1 VNAPAPAPDPR
12 VAKTAP
18 SPGLR
23 FVARQPILTKDEKVF
38 GYELLFFRDGIEDYF
53 CPKDAEAASKV
64 MLDSSLIMGLDVLCN
79 GGRAFVNCTRDML
92 LKDYVTLA
100 PSSQTVVEIL
110 ESVEPDDLVMAA
122 CQRLKEGG
130 YMIALDDFAMDDKRE
145 PLTNI
150 ADIIKV
156 DVQGTTAEERTA
168 IVKKYGPWHC
178 RMLAEKVGTRE
189 EFLAAK
195 KAGFAYFQGYF
206 FRRPET
212 VKTHAV
218 PGNQLNY
225 IKMLQV
231 VSKPELEPREIEN
244 AIKGEASL
252 CYRLLR
258 YMNSA
263 SFGFSNEIHSVR
275 HALSILGEREVRR
288 WVRLVVT
295 LAAGQNKSSDLVLS
309 ALVRGRF
316 CELLSPKI
324 KHGESDLFLLGL
336 LSLMD
341 SIPDLHRCA
350 GEGAAR
356 SEDQERA
363 PGRRAA
369 STLPVDAG
377 AGVRRLAEHR
387 CARQISQAQRERGG
401 GGPLECTAVGA
412 ADERSVNPQR
422 HGIVLACC
430 DSTRSASYSYHCAK
444 LHDLG
449 LALPQPGAVTS

>member
-1 VNAPAPAPDPR
+1 M
-12 VAKTAP
+12 
-18 SPGLR
+18 R

-38 GYELLFFRDGIEDYF
+38 GYELLFRDGIEDYF
-53 CPKDAEAASKV
+53 CPQDVEAASKI

-92 LKDYVTLA
+92 LKDYVTLL
-100 PSSQTVVEIL
+100 PSSHTVVEIL

-122 CQRLKEGG
+122 CQRLKEAG

-145 PLTNI
+145 PLTDI

-156 DVQGTTAEERTA
+156 DVQGTSPEERIA
-168 IVKKYGPWHC
+168 LVKKYGPFRC
-178 RMLAEKVGTRE
+178 RMLAEKVETRE

-263 SFGFSNEIHSVR
+263 NFGFSNEIHSVR

-341 SIPDLHRCA
+341 SILDLPMTDVL
-350 GEGAAR
+350 EKVPL
-356 SEDQERA
+356 DQETKNVLLGEESHLRPLYRLMLA
-363 PGRRAA
+363 QESGDWQSSAELAKSLKLTESEVADGHWNAMQWAREMN
-369 STLPVDAG
+369 G
-377 AGVRRLAEHR
+377 A
-387 CARQISQAQRERGG
+387 
-401 GGPLECTAVGA
+401 
-412 ADERSVNPQR
+412 
-422 HGIVLACC
+422 
-430 DSTRSASYSYHCAK
+430 
-444 LHDLG
+444 
-449 LALPQPGAVTS
+449 

>member
-1 VNAPAPAPDPR
+1 M
-12 VAKTAP
+12 
-18 SPGLR
+18 
-23 FVARQPILTKDEKVF
+23 ARQPILTKDEKVF
-38 GYELLFFRDGIEDYF
+38 GYELLFRDGIEDYF
-53 CPKDAEAASKV
+53 CPKDPEAASKI

-92 LKDYVTLA
+92 LKDYVTLL
-100 PSSQTVVEIL
+100 PSSHTVVEIL

-130 YMIALDDFAMDDKRE
+130 YMIALDDFSIDDKRE

-156 DVQGTTAEERTA
+156 DVRSTSPEERLA
-168 IVKKYGPWHC
+168 MVKKYGPWRC
-178 RMLAEKVGTRE
+178 RMLAEKVETRE
-189 EFLAAK
+189 EFMSAK

-212 VKTHAV
+212 MKTHAV

-263 SFGFSNEIHSVR
+263 NFGFASEIHSVR
-275 HALSILGEREVRR
+275 HALSMLGEREVRR

-309 ALVRGRF
+309 ALVRARF

-341 SIPDLHRCA
+341 SILELPMTDVL
-350 GEGAAR
+350 EKVPI
-356 SEDQERA
+356 DQETRA
-363 PGRRAA
+363 VLLGETSYLRPLYQLMLAQESGDWQGTATLSKTLKLPESEVAEVHWNAMQWARQMTA
-369 STLPVDAG
+369 ST
-377 AGVRRLAEHR
+377 
-387 CARQISQAQRERGG
+387 
-401 GGPLECTAVGA
+401 
-412 ADERSVNPQR
+412 
-422 HGIVLACC
+422 
-430 DSTRSASYSYHCAK
+430 
-444 LHDLG
+444 
-449 LALPQPGAVTS
+449 

>member
-1 VNAPAPAPDPR
+1 VNAPAPAPDPHA
-12 VAKTAP
+12 AKAAP
-18 SPGLR
+18 APGLR

-38 GYELLFFRDGIEDYF
+38 GYELLFRDGIEDYF
-53 CPKDAEAASKV
+53 CPKDVEAASKV

-92 LKDYVTLA
+92 LKDYVTIL
-100 PSSQTVVEIL
+100 PSSHTVVEIL

-145 PLTNI
+145 ALTNI

-156 DVQGTTAEERTA
+156 DVQSTTPEERA
-168 IVKKYGPWHC
+168 AMIKKYGPWRC
-178 RMLAEKVGTRE
+178 RMLAEKVETRE
-189 EFLAAK
+189 EFMAAK
-195 KAGFAYFQGYF
+195 NAGFAYFQGYF

-263 SFGFSNEIHSVR
+263 SFGFASEIHSVR
-275 HALSILGEREVRR
+275 HALSMLGEREVRR

-341 SIPDLHRCA
+341 SILELPMTDVL
-350 GEGAAR
+350 EKVPL
-356 SEDQERA
+356 DQETKAVLLGEESYLRPLYQLMLA
-363 PGRRAA
+363 QESGDWQGT
-369 STLPVDAG
+369 SVLSKSL
-377 AGVRRLAEHR
+377 RLTESEVAEVHWNAMQW
-387 CARQISQAQRERGG
+387 ARQMSG
-401 GGPLECTAVGA
+401 
-412 ADERSVNPQR
+412 S
-422 HGIVLACC
+422 
-430 DSTRSASYSYHCAK
+430 
-444 LHDLG
+444 
-449 LALPQPGAVTS
+449 

>member
-1 VNAPAPAPDPR
+1 MNFFSRPADIGVVNAPAPAPDPS
-12 VAKTAP
+12 VAKAAP
-18 SPGLR
+18 APGLR

-38 GYELLFFRDGIEDYF
+38 GYELLFRDGIEDYF
-53 CPKDAEAASKV
+53 CPKDVEAASKT

-92 LKDYVTLA
+92 LKDYVTLL
-100 PSSQTVVEIL
+100 PSSHTVVEIL
-110 ESVEPDDLVMAA
+110 ETVEPDDLVMAA

-156 DVQGTTAEERTA
+156 DVQSTAPEERA
-168 IVKKYGPWHC
+168 AMIKKYGPWRC
-178 RMLAEKVGTRE
+178 RMLAEKVETRE
-189 EFLAAK
+189 EFMAAK

-263 SFGFSNEIHSVR
+263 SFGFANEIHSVR
-275 HALSILGEREVRR
+275 HALSMLGEREVRR

-341 SIPDLHRCA
+341 SILDLPMTDVL
-350 GEGAAR
+350 EKVPL
-356 SEDQERA
+356 DQETKAVLLGEESYLRPLYQLMLA
-363 PGRRAA
+363 QESGDWQG
-369 STLPVDAG
+369 S
-377 AGVRRLAEHR
+377 GVLSKSLKLTESEVAEVHWNAMQW
-387 CARQISQAQRERGG
+387 ARQMNGS
-401 GGPLECTAVGA
+401 
-412 ADERSVNPQR
+412 
-422 HGIVLACC
+422 
-430 DSTRSASYSYHCAK
+430 
-444 LHDLG
+444 
-449 LALPQPGAVTS
+449 